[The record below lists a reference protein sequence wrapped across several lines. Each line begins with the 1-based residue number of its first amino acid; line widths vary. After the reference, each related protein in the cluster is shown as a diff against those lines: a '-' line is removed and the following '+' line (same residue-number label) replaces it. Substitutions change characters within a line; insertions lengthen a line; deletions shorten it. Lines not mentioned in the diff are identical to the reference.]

1 MVASFLRRG
10 HYRYTF
16 NMATI
21 QSNVIARRAVARTGN
36 PPGGG
41 TGTSADDGTT
51 TSDSTRDT
59 ADQTP

>member
-10 HYRYTF
+10 HYRFTF

-21 QSNVIARRAVARTGN
+21 QSNVIGRRADTAMTA